1 MAGVTDTNVSRWLE
15 AENAVIGA
23 LLLDDRLASPILAA
37 VDLADISDTGNRR
50 IYQAARA
57 LLLEGKPVDPVTIR
71 GKVGAEYEQRI
82 LQLMEITPTT
92 ANWREYAAILH
103 EQASVARIRDIAH
116 EIMAEPTLEGCRSKI
131 AALSEIV
138 ATGKGVE
145 AWNMADAYRHF
156 MEAQE
161 ETARREYV
169 SYGFRVLDEGTYTEP
184 GDVVV
189 LAGEPSSG
197 KTLLAL
203 QMAYHMAKTR
213 SVGFFSLETN
223 PAKLTDRL
231 VSSAVDVD
239 FNDIKRQQLRESDW
253 QRVAEGGQDF
263 TSRRLVLIRGSGMTA
278 SQIQAVSRSYGFEVI
293 FVDYVQLIAPETDP
307 RLGQT
312 HAMAAISRSMH
323 MFAQSSGTLVVELSQ
338 LSRPQKQGGWK
349 EPTMHDL
356 KETGQLE
363 QDADL
368 IMLLFK
374 PKKGEKVDDVEIDV
388 ERSRILKVAKQKE
401 GRLGRWPM
409 YFDGSRQRMS
419 VMDMPDGQA
428 VMRKYA
434 AAAKARKSKDT
445 AKRGDP
451 IPNQVSFREM
461 QDDGSMPF

>member
-1 MAGVTDTNVSRWLE
+1 MASVADSNVSRWLE

-23 LLLDDRLASPILAA
+23 LLLDEHLASPILAA
-37 VDLADISDTGNRR
+37 VDLADICDAGNRR

-57 LLLEGKPVDPVTIR
+57 LLLEGRPVDPVTIR
-71 GKVGAEYEQRI
+71 DKAGAECEQRI

-92 ANWREYAAILH
+92 ANWREYAAIVR
-103 EQASVARIRDIAH
+103 EQASVARIRDIAR
-116 EIMAEPTLEGCRSKI
+116 EIIAEPTVEGCRGRI

-145 AWNMADAYRHF
+145 AWTMADAYRHF
-156 MEAQE
+156 VAAQD

-169 SYGFRVLDEGTYTEP
+169 SYGFRMLDDGTYTEP

-203 QMAYHMAKTR
+203 QMAYHMARTR

-231 VSSAVDVD
+231 VSTAVDVD
-239 FNDIKRQQLRESDW
+239 FGDIKRQRLREEDW

-312 HAMAAISRSMH
+312 QAMAAISRSMH

-374 PKKGEKVDDVEIDV
+374 PREGEKVDGVEIDV
-388 ERSRILKVAKQKE
+388 DRARILKVAKQKE

-409 YFDGSRQRMS
+409 VFDGSRQRMA
-419 VMDMPDGQA
+419 VMAGPDGQA
-428 VMRKYA
+428 VMRKYSEA
-434 AAAKARKSKDT
+434 GKISKT
-445 AKRGDP
+445 RRGDLVQG
-451 IPNQVSFREM
+451 QVKLEEI
-461 QDDGSMPF
+461 QDDGTMPF